1 MKGKKYRGSIDESRQ
16 KLDRK
21 RAYYLQMS
29 YEDFVK
35 RKAELLRQ
43 VEELKGAETV

>member
-1 MKGKKYRGSIDESRQ
+1 MKGKKCQASIEEDDQ
-16 KLDRK
+16 TLDRR

-43 VEELKGAETV
+43 AESFKGMGDA